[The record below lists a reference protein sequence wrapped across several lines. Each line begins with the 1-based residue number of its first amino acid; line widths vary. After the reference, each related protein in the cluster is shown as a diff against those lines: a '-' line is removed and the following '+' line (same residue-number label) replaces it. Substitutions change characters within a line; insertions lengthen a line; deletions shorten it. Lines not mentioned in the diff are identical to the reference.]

1 MKLSKLMLGLIILL
15 PILILHGCG
24 DDDDGVTNSNPI
36 PANLVGTWWFN
47 SATENGEPITYTEL
61 NYSDSGVT
69 QSVTFN
75 ANGTYS
81 LVEYND
87 QMDTV
92 YSQSGTFSVSGNQ
105 LTITVKVEYGQP
117 VTPPQ
122 TSTSTYAVSG
132 DILTITVEFTL
143 GSESYTIVAYYDKE

>member
-15 PILILHGCG
+15 PILVCLGCG
-24 DDDDGVTNSNPI
+24 DDDDGITKSDPI

-47 SATENGEPITYTEL
+47 SATENGDPITYTEL

-69 QSVTFN
+69 QSVTFT
-75 ANGTYS
+75 ANGDWN
-81 LVEYND
+81 LVEYD
-87 QMDTV
+87 SDMDTV
-92 YSQSGTFSVSGNQ
+92 YTGSGTFSVSGNQ
-105 LTITVKVEYGQP
+105 LTITVKAENGQP

-132 DILTITVEFTL
+132 DILTITVEFTI
-143 GSESYTIVAYYDKE
+143 GSESYTIVVYYDKE